1 MLPETGF
8 MIFFCLTD
16 SVEVMQLFF
25 RGKNVKKKKNE
36 KKMKKQN
43 KYFATLTFARKK
55 KCSFCKLFI

>member
-25 RGKNVKKKKNE
+25 RGKNVKKKK
-36 KKMKKQN
+36 MKK
-43 KYFATLTFARKK
+43 K
-55 KCSFCKLFI
+55 